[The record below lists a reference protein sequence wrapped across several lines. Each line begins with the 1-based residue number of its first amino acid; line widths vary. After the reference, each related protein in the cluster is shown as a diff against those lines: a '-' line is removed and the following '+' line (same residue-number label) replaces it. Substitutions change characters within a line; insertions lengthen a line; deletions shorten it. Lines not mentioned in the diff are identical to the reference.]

1 MIGCLTQLKVAEVC
15 RITNIIASLHGANK
29 QTNKEFSLF
38 LTVSSTGMW
47 RSPFFW
53 RFPPGCIRTSESITG
68 RGSGA
73 RLHFWVDSHGTQV
86 HLPLCELLTCCQ
98 RNEEVGATNDG
109 EDTGI
114 RKFPTILQ
122 RCRKSAM
129 FRVTGEIILLFFSLL
144 LQLRSQQ
151 CNRDWIMSQF
161 SDKLNTQLHKSC
173 MHLETLHRIELAN
186 ESLLNGHGLMSDK

>member
-1 MIGCLTQLKVAEVC
+1 M
-15 RITNIIASLHGANK
+15 R
-29 QTNKEFSLF
+29 
-38 LTVSSTGMW
+38 
-47 RSPFFW
+47 RSFFFFFYG
-53 RFPPGCIRTSESITG
+53 FPPGCIRTSESITR

-73 RLHFWVDSHGTQV
+73 RLHFWVDSLGTPV

-98 RNEEVGATNDG
+98 RNEKVGATNDRK
-109 EDTGI
+109 DTGI
-114 RKFPTILQ
+114 RKFSTILQ

-129 FRVTGEIILLFFSLL
+129 FRVTGEIILLLLVGFFFPLL

-151 CNRDWIMSQF
+151 CNHDWIMSQF

-173 MHLETLHRIELAN
+173 MHVETLHWIELAN